1 MLIAALIFVFSV
13 SAMIQFVVLQ
23 WRAGLVR
30 VAEKFPV
37 GQADQAAQ
45 MARNLL
51 TTNDFKN
58 LEAFR
63 KLCPDLGSQSA
74 PRLGSVRLYHKLL
87 QCFSKLAPAEWAQ
100 SEMELCTRYAAS
112 VLMQQ
117 VERNQMVAAQINS
130 Y

>member
-30 VAEKFPV
+30 VAESLPP
-37 GQADQAAQ
+37 GQADHAAQ
-45 MARNLL
+45 MARNML
-51 TTNDFKN
+51 TDNDFDN

-63 KLCPDLGSQSA
+63 KLCPNLGSDSA

-87 QCFSKLAPAEWAQ
+87 QFFTKLAPAGWAQ
-100 SEMELCTRYAAS
+100 SEMELCTKYAAS
-112 VLMQQ
+112 VLIEQ
-117 VERNQMVAAQINS
+117 VERNQMVAAQINT